1 MREPITLGELLE
13 NCRLQTS
20 VQDTLVHRHWGI
32 PNQVAEWR
40 RHATPLERYQATLFC
55 WLQHACQWMHPL
67 FFENVANFSRPF
79 LEELVKDRKSPARLG
94 IVDFRWCLHLPQ
106 YHFFDLRT
114 GLAIRR
120 DVGLSL
126 RLQSDLTTI
135 EQEMLMRALKQA
147 SSEWVNDNVPRLGAS
162 VAFILCCRCRL
173 SLL

>member
-114 GLAIRR
+114 CETKQELPCRGCTYLYADLAALEPYLSCH
-120 DVGLSL
+120 DSHSSPATLLSL
-126 RLQSDLTTI
+126 
-135 EQEMLMRALKQA
+135 
-147 SSEWVNDNVPRLGAS
+147 P
-162 VAFILCCRCRL
+162 C
-173 SLL
+173 